1 MATVNFEILEGDSD
15 STVILHVPHAS
26 RAIPVAVRADLL
38 LDEPALNREL
48 DAMTDTDTD
57 LLAIAA
63 CNQAKVKP
71 WIFQNKLS
79 RLVIDP
85 ERFPDDREVMNSI
98 GMGAVYRKT
107 SKGEDLRKFD
117 GARDAALLQSYFHP
131 YAAALEETVRRIA
144 ITKGCVT
151 IIDVHSYPRFE
162 HLNGVN
168 KGQQRPAV
176 CLGVDDFH
184 TPAWLLNLAQSH
196 FSRLGEV
203 IINEPYAGTYVPLSL
218 YQVDSRVSSVMME
231 NREDTIVG
239 AGLSRSATVL
249 ADLIDAIEESR

>member
-1 MATVNFEILEGDSD
+1 MATVNFEIREGDSD

-26 RAIPVAVRADLL
+26 REIPLAVRDALL

-57 LLAIAA
+57 LLAIAS

-85 ERFPDDREVMNSI
+85 ERFPDNREVMNQI
-98 GMGAVYRKT
+98 GMGAVYLKT
-107 SKGEDLRKFD
+107 SDGSDLREIDKV
-117 GARDAALLQSYFHP
+117 RDSQLIERFFHP
-131 YAAALEETVRRIA
+131 YAAALEETVRSIA
-144 ITKGCVT
+144 IRKGCVT

-168 KGQQRPAV
+168 KGQRRPAV

-184 TPAWLLNLAQSH
+184 TPAWLLKLAQSH
-196 FSRLGEV
+196 FSRLGDV
-203 IINEPYAGTYVPLSL
+203 IINEPYSGTYVPLSL

-231 NREDTIVG
+231 NREDTIGG

>member
-1 MATVNFEILEGDSD
+1 MATINFEILEGDSD

-26 RAIPVAVRADLL
+26 REIPLAVRDALL
-38 LDEPALNREL
+38 LDEPALKREL

-57 LLAIAA
+57 LLAIAS

-85 ERFPDDREVMNSI
+85 ERFPDNREVMNQI
-98 GMGAVYRKT
+98 GMGAVYLKT
-107 SKGEDLRKFD
+107 SDGSDLREIDKV
-117 GARDAALLQSYFHP
+117 RDSQLIERFFHP
-131 YAAALEETVRRIA
+131 YAAALEETVRSIA
-144 ITKGCVT
+144 IRKGCVT

-168 KGQQRPAV
+168 KGQRRPAV

-184 TPAWLLNLAQSH
+184 TPAWLLKLAQSQ
-196 FSRLGEV
+196 FSRLGDV
-203 IINEPYAGTYVPLSL
+203 IINEPYSGTYVPLSL

-249 ADLIDAIEESR
+249 SDLIDAIEESR

>member
-1 MATVNFEILEGDSD
+1 MATVNFEIREGDSD

-26 RAIPVAVRADLL
+26 REIPLAERDDLL

-63 CNQAKVKP
+63 RNQAKVKP

-98 GMGAVYRKT
+98 GMGVVYLKT
-107 SKGEDLRKFD
+107 SDGSDLREIDKV
-117 GARDAALLQSYFHP
+117 RDSQLLERFFHP
-131 YAAALEETVRRIA
+131 YALAFEELVRSVLNRLG
-144 ITKGCVT
+144 KVT

-168 KGQQRPAV
+168 KGQRRPAV

-196 FSRLGEV
+196 FSRAGDV
-203 IINEPYAGTYVPLSL
+203 IINEPYAGTYVPLSR
-218 YQVDSRVSSVMME
+218 YRVDSRVSSVMME

>member
-1 MATVNFEILEGDSD
+1 VATVNFEILEGDSD

-85 ERFPDDREVMNSI
+85 ERFPDNREVMNQI
-98 GMGAVYRKT
+98 GMGAVYLKT
-107 SKGEDLRKFD
+107 SDGSDLREID
-117 GARDAALLQSYFHP
+117 EVRDSQLLERFFYP
-131 YAAALEETVRRIA
+131 YALALEELVRSVLNRLG
-144 ITKGCVT
+144 KVT
-151 IIDVHSYPRFE
+151 IIDVHSYRLVE
-162 HLNGVN
+162 HANGVN
-168 KGQQRPAV
+168 KGQRRPPV
-176 CLGVDDFH
+176 CLGADDFH
-184 TPAWLLNLAQSH
+184 TPPWLIALARTA
-196 FSRLGEV
+196 FGKLGEIV
-203 IINEPYAGTYVPLSL
+203 INEPFAGTYVPLSL

-231 NREDTIVG
+231 NREDTIGG
-239 AGLSRSATVL
+239 AGLAHTATVL
-249 ADLIDAIEESR
+249 SDLIDAIEESR

>member
-15 STVILHVPHAS
+15 SRVILHVPHAS

-85 ERFPDDREVMNSI
+85 ERFPDNREVMNQI
-98 GMGAVYRKT
+98 GMGAVYLKT
-107 SKGEDLRKFD
+107 SDGSDLREID
-117 GARDAALLQSYFHP
+117 EVRDSQLLERFFYP
-131 YAAALEETVRRIA
+131 YALALEELVRSVLNRLG
-144 ITKGCVT
+144 KVT
-151 IIDVHSYPRFE
+151 IIDVHSYRLVE
-162 HLNGVN
+162 HANGVN
-168 KGQQRPAV
+168 KGQRRPPV
-176 CLGVDDFH
+176 CLGADDFH
-184 TPAWLLNLAQSH
+184 TPPWLIALARTA
-196 FSRLGEV
+196 FGKLGEIV
-203 IINEPYAGTYVPLSL
+203 INEPFAGTYVPLSL

-231 NREDTIVG
+231 NREDTIGG
-239 AGLSRSATVL
+239 AGLAHTATVL
-249 ADLIDAIEESR
+249 SDLIDAIEESR

>member
-1 MATVNFEILEGDSD
+1 MATVNFEIREGDSD

-26 RAIPVAVRADLL
+26 REIPLAVRDALL

-85 ERFPDDREVMNSI
+85 ERFPDEREVMNQI
-98 GMGAVYRKT
+98 GMGAVYLKT
-107 SKGEDLRKFD
+107 SDGSDLREIDKV
-117 GARDAALLQSYFHP
+117 RDSQLIERFFHP
-131 YAAALEETVRRIA
+131 YAAALEETVRSIA
-144 ITKGCVT
+144 IRKGCVT

-168 KGQQRPAV
+168 KGQRRPAV

-196 FSRLGEV
+196 FLRLGDV
-203 IINEPYAGTYVPLSL
+203 IINEPYSGTYVPLSL

>member
-85 ERFPDDREVMNSI
+85 ERFPDNREVMNQI
-98 GMGAVYRKT
+98 GMGAVYLKT
-107 SKGEDLRKFD
+107 SDGSDLREID
-117 GARDAALLQSYFHP
+117 EVRDSQLLERFFYP
-131 YAAALEETVRRIA
+131 YALALEELVRSVLNRLG
-144 ITKGCVT
+144 KVT
-151 IIDVHSYPRFE
+151 IIDVHSYRLVE
-162 HLNGVN
+162 HANGVN
-168 KGQQRPAV
+168 KGQRRPPV
-176 CLGVDDFH
+176 CLGADDFH
-184 TPAWLLNLAQSH
+184 TPPWLIALARTA
-196 FSRLGEV
+196 FGKLGEIV
-203 IINEPYAGTYVPLSL
+203 INEPFAGTYVPLSL

-231 NREDTIVG
+231 NREDTIGG
-239 AGLSRSATVL
+239 AGLAHTATVL
-249 ADLIDAIEESR
+249 SDLIDAIEESR

>member
-1 MATVNFEILEGDSD
+1 MATVNFEIREGDSD

-26 RAIPVAVRADLL
+26 REIPLAVRDALL

-57 LLAIAA
+57 LLAIASF
-63 CNQAKVKP
+63 NQAKVKP

-85 ERFPDDREVMNSI
+85 ERFPDNREVMNQI
-98 GMGAVYRKT
+98 GMGAVYLKT
-107 SKGEDLRKFD
+107 SDGSDLREIDKV
-117 GARDAALLQSYFHP
+117 RDSQLIERFFHP
-131 YAAALEETVRRIA
+131 YAAALEETVRSIA
-144 ITKGCVT
+144 ISKGCVT

-168 KGQQRPAV
+168 KGQRRPAV

-196 FSRLGEV
+196 FLRLGDV

-239 AGLSRSATVL
+239 AGLSRSANVL

>member
-1 MATVNFEILEGDSD
+1 VATVNFEILEGDSD

-26 RAIPVAVRADLL
+26 REIPLTVREDLQ

-57 LLAIAA
+57 LLAFAA
-63 CNQAKVKP
+63 RNQAK
-71 WIFQNKLS
+71 QNKLS

-144 ITKGCVT
+144 INKGCVT

-162 HLNGVN
+162 HLNGLN
-168 KGQQRPAV
+168 KGQRRPAV

-196 FSRLGEV
+196 FSRLGDV
-203 IINEPYAGTYVPLSL
+203 IMNEPYSGTYVPVSL

-231 NREDTIVG
+231 NREDTIFG

>member
-85 ERFPDDREVMNSI
+85 ERFPDDREVMNQI
-98 GMGAVYRKT
+98 GMGAVYLKT
-107 SKGEDLRKFD
+107 SDGSDLREID
-117 GARDAALLQSYFHP
+117 EVRDSQLLERFFYP
-131 YAAALEETVRRIA
+131 YALALEELVRSVLNRLG
-144 ITKGCVT
+144 KVT
-151 IIDVHSYPRFE
+151 IIDVHSYRLVE
-162 HLNGVN
+162 HANGVN
-168 KGQQRPAV
+168 KGQRRPPV
-176 CLGVDDFH
+176 CLGADDFH
-184 TPAWLLNLAQSH
+184 TPPWLIALARTA
-196 FSRLGEV
+196 FGRLGEIV
-203 IINEPYAGTYVPLSL
+203 INEPFAGTYVPLSL

-231 NREDTIVG
+231 NREDTIGG
-239 AGLSRSATVL
+239 AGLAHTATVL
-249 ADLIDAIEESR
+249 SDLIDAIEESR

>member
-1 MATVNFEILEGDSD
+1 MPHS
-15 STVILHVPHAS
+15 SRVIP
-26 RAIPVAVRADLL
+26 PEVRGQIL
-38 LDEPALNREL
+38 LDDLALEVEL
-48 DAMTDTDTD
+48 DEMTDSHTDA
-57 LLAIAA
+57 LAAHARNNSAI
-63 CNQAKVKP
+63 KP
-71 WIFQNKLS
+71 WIFQNKFS

-85 ERFPDDREVMNSI
+85 ERFPDEREVMNQI
-98 GMGAVYRKT
+98 GMGAVYLKT
-107 SKGEDLRKFD
+107 SDGSDLREIDKV
-117 GARDAALLQSYFHP
+117 RDSQLIERFFHP
-131 YAAALEETVRRIA
+131 YAAALEETVRSIA
-144 ITKGCVT
+144 IRKGCVT

-184 TPAWLLNLAQSH
+184 TPAWLLNLAQLL

-231 NREDTIVG
+231 NREDTIGG
-239 AGLSRSATVL
+239 AGLAHTATVL
-249 ADLIDAIEESR
+249 SDLIDAIEESR